1 MKVKNF
7 LVFLFAFFCCIATY
21 AYDFKSGEIYYEISG
36 SNTVTVTNNGL
47 SSHLGLYS
55 GNIIIPASVTYN
67 GSPYSV
73 TSIGSW
79 AFSGCT
85 GLTSVT
91 IPTSVTSIGY
101 RAFAGCSGLTSVTIP
116 NSVTSIGGLAFDG
129 CSGLTSVT
137 IPNSVTSIGSNA
149 FYNCI

>member
-36 SNTVTVTNNGL
+36 SNTVAVTNSGG
-47 SSHLGLYS
+47 SSSGYS

-73 TSIGSW
+73 TSIGNS
-79 AFSGCT
+79 AF
-85 GLTSVT
+85 LN
-91 IPTSVTSIGY
+91 
-101 RAFAGCSGLTSVTIP
+101 CSGLTSVTIP
-116 NSVTSIGGLAFDG
+116 NSVTSIGEYNQEIKGE
-129 CSGLTSVT
+129 TNVEI
-137 IPNSVTSIGSNA
+137 IPVIA
-149 FYNCI
+149 

>member
-36 SNTVTVTNNGL
+36 SNTVAVTNSGG
-47 SSHLGLYS
+47 SSSGYS

-73 TSIGSW
+73 TSIGNS
-79 AFSGCT
+79 AFLNCS

-91 IPTSVTSIGY
+91 IPNSVTSIGE
-101 RAFAGCSGLTSVTIP
+101 RAFEQCSVTSVAIPNSVTSIEWHAFAGCSGLTSVTIP
-116 NSVTSIGGLAFDG
+116 NSVTFIAYYAFA
-129 CSGLTSVT
+129 S
-137 IPNSVTSIGSNA
+137 
-149 FYNCI
+149 CI